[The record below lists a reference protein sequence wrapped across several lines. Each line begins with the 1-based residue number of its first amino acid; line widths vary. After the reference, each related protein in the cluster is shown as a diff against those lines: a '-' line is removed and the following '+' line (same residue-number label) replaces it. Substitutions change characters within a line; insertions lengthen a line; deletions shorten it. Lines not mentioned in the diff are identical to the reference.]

1 MVFSTFGIALGYR
14 CRALGIVSMSK
25 TAKLVHVLIWVGN

>member
-14 CRALGIVSMSK
+14 FRALGIVPVSK
-25 TAKLVHVLIWVGN
+25 IAKFSITEKIK